1 MIDSSFKM
9 LQILIKTFSQ
19 ITLMITVLNVRIFLH
34 NKVSC
39 DLKEKKQVTSNV
51 LSLYIA
57 RWKTKASSTIGHY

>member
-39 DLKEKKQVTSNV
+39 DLKKKQVTSNV